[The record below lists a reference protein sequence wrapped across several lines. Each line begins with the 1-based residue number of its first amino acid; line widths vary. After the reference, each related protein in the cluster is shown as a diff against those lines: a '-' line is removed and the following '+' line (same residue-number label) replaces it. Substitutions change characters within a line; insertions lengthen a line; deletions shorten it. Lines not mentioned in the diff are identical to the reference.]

1 MVMIYIKKLCIT
13 VCAPSTD
20 SGYIFLGIPHRIRT
34 FGEAQKGIFVSAI
47 LVYSKLEK
55 SWHEDN

>member
-55 SWHEDN
+55 S